1 MASTEAA
8 RRKKRNADVRE
19 RRRLERL
26 HLFEDRA
33 HASGYR
39 LVGGIDEV
47 GRGPLAGPVVAAC
60 VVTDG
65 PLKLRGLNDSKQVVR
80 EVRESLAIEIKGRC
94 IAWAIGEASVE
105 EIDRLNIYWASILAM
120 ERALAALRIAPDYLL
135 TDAVRIKSWAGPQE
149 PVIKGDA
156 KCATVAAASIVAKVH
171 RDALLVALHETYP
184 QYGFHQHKG
193 YASPQHIAA
202 LNAHGPCVEHRRA
215 FWRVRAAWDALPGME
230 QFVADDAV
238 AFAEETVPT

>member
-1 MASTEAA
+1 VTATEAA
-8 RRKKRNADVRE
+8 RRKKQRNATQRE
-19 RRRLERL
+19 TRRLGRL
-26 HLFEDRA
+26 HLFEERA
-33 HASGYR
+33 HAAGYR

-65 PLKLRGLNDSKQVVR
+65 PLKLRGLNDSKQVTPELR
-80 EVRESLAIEIKGRC
+80 ELLAIEIKSSC
-94 IAWAIGEASVE
+94 VAWAVGEATVD
-105 EIDRLNIYWASILAM
+105 EIDRYNIYWASILAM
-120 ERALAALRIAPDYLL
+120 ERALAALQVPPDYLI
-135 TDAVRIKSWAGPQE
+135 TDAVRIKSWNGPQE

-171 RDALLVALHETYP
+171 RDALLVALHERYP
-184 QYGFHQHKG
+184 LYGFAQHKG

-202 LNAHGPCVEHRRA
+202 LSAHGPCAEHRRA

-230 QFVADDAV
+230 QFIADELAL
-238 AFAEETVPT
+238 AAQT